1 MVYVNGRDAGMS
13 ATYFRQ
19 NRSAAATRRVRCGR
33 TSICRHES
41 RSARPC
47 NRWRFFAA
55 VAKIRA
61 NAALATGRIIADFV
75 RATMPVVV
83 VDGCRCCTVIVL
95 NRIVLRERKALEAIK
110 RRCIYGQDSLRFF
123 CQLVNLSKYPLGSW
137 MRNSI
142 CSSAIPSTR

>member
-1 MVYVNGRDAGMS
+1 MYVNGRDAGMS
-13 ATYFRQ
+13 AAYFRQ
-19 NRSAAATRRVRCGR
+19 NRSAVATRRVRCGR
-33 TSICRHES
+33 TPACRHES
-41 RSARPC
+41 RSAHPC
-47 NRWRFFAA
+47 NCWRFFAA
-55 VAKIRA
+55 AAKIRA
-61 NAALATGRIIADFV
+61 NAALATGRTVADFV
-75 RATMPVVV
+75 GVAMPAVV

>member
-1 MVYVNGRDAGMS
+1 MYVNGRDAGMS
-13 ATYFRQ
+13 AAYFRQ
-19 NRSAAATRRVRCGR
+19 NRSAAATRRARYRR
-33 TSICRHES
+33 TPACRHES
-41 RSARPC
+41 RSAHPC

-55 VAKIRA
+55 VAKIRV
-61 NAALATGRIIADFV
+61 NAALATGRTVADFV
-75 RATMPVVV
+75 GVAMPVVV